1 MAIDQ
6 VMPFSEDWV
15 RRALAEV
22 QTQIREL
29 QGARALES
37 ASIAK
42 GGLRLIEDASLKMV
56 SSLGVTVLYVGPDSL
71 GRQVLELRR
80 RDGSMMMRTQTNA
93 NGNVFWS
100 LWDRTGHLLMAD
112 DSNTGVGLGTPWQ
125 SIPMYPKVWPTTFLD
140 AENTDLSLPTSA
152 CTGGAVWEGLLGR
165 NVHATMWVDMVCGRM
180 TGVSGSPTY
189 SLVVNGDVLGSW
201 SQTSYAYTLRGPYD
215 IKPYITFEH
224 VPVQIKVSATG
235 TGTDRIAAQ
244 MVSTH
249 CRGG

>member
-1 MAIDQ
+1 MGIDQ
-6 VMPFSEDWV
+6 VMPLGEDWI
-15 RRALAEV
+15 RRAFAEV

-37 ASIAK
+37 ASIAQ
-42 GGLRLIEDASLKMV
+42 GGLRLLDDASLKMV
-56 SSLGVTVLYVGPDSL
+56 SSLGVTVLYVGPDSQ

-93 NGNVFWS
+93 NGHVFWS
-100 LWDRTGHLLMAD
+100 LWDRTGHLLLAD

-125 SIPMYPKVWPTTFLD
+125 SVVMYPKVWPSTSLD
-140 AENTDLSLPTSA
+140 ATDKDLSLPVSA
-152 CTGGAVWEGLLGR
+152 CTGGAVWEGLLTR
-165 NVHATMWVDMVCGRM
+165 NLHATMWVEMVCGRI

-189 SLVVNGDVLGSW
+189 SLVVNNVVIGSW
-201 SQTSYAYTLRGPYD
+201 SQTSYAYTLRGPFD
-215 IKPYITFEH
+215 ITGLITFEQ